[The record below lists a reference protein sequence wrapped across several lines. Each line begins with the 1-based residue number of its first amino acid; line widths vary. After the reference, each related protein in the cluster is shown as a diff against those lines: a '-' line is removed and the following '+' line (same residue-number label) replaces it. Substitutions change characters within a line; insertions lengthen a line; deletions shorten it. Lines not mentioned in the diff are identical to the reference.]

1 MFTLKFLKHC
11 PDELTNY
18 KLLFTQ
24 TSLQTTM
31 KSPCQSAFPPASNI
45 IMRWKANQPQSE
57 TATLVK
63 DAGFHGINRC
73 DLGEPLKS

>member
-1 MFTLKFLKHC
+1 
-11 PDELTNY
+11 
-18 KLLFTQ
+18 
-24 TSLQTTM
+24 M

-63 DAGFHGINRC
+63 DAGFHGIN
-73 DLGEPLKS
+73 